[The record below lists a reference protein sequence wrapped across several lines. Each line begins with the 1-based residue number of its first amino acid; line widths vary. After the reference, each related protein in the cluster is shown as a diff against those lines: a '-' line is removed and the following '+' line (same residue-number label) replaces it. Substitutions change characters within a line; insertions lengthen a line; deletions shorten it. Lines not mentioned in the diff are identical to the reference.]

1 MHAFPTS
8 FTTNV
13 TTVLS
18 SPEINVTVVYWIME
32 NVTRKNNALL
42 RLKNVAFDEQLQD
55 SFVFL
60 RYYCHSLSFQ
70 NLQNRNKYLQVPIT
84 ITQLFHMTMLGPSY
98 TDITFVSENHAI

>member
-1 MHAFPTS
+1 
-8 FTTNV
+8 
-13 TTVLS
+13 
-18 SPEINVTVVYWIME
+18 ME

-98 TDITFVSENHAI
+98 TDITFVSENHAILTALRFYYFNINKCHLQQQSQLLPYVI